1 TFTGSAFGSLEG
13 FVDLDEVTP
22 LKAAL
27 PRLAGLPKPE
37 AAREL
42 RTILE
47 RVRLLG
53 LARGLRGVEQT
64 PETSFVL
71 GAALAAYPQAMAV
84 HVVRDGRDVVCSLLE
99 RGWFRASRG
108 DADDAGHAYGAQ
120 PRFWVEPERRDEF
133 ARVSEARRAA
143 WAWRRYVEAASRAPL
158 ELRYETL
165 RDGAVQLAGALE
177 VPAAG
182 LARAFAGFHGESIG
196 GGRDAPGPRVR
207 LNGGRA
213 LPDRRDRLGL
223 GRGDPPRAARGGV
236 PDVVGGARDARRRGD
251 RARAGPLP
259 RCARVAAA
267 PGGRAVDAGREAAGR
282 SRRVPR
288 ADGSRARLRR
298 GDARAV
304 VERPLARA
312 RDRRGPA

>member
-1 TFTGSAFGSLEG
+1 VDSDARGGRGLARCLSVASAPVNGLRNYAAGTVRVARRAGWRGLLGREERLVFVVGCPRSGTTFTGSAFGSLEG

-196 GGRDAPGPRVR
+196 RWRDELTAEQLADVEAEAGET
-207 LNGGRA
+207 LQA
-213 LPDRRDRLGL
+213 LGY
-223 GRGDPPRAARGGV
+223 G
-236 PDVVGGARDARRRGD
+236 
-251 RARAGPLP
+251 
-259 RCARVAAA
+259 
-267 PGGRAVDAGREAAGR
+267 
-282 SRRVPR
+282 
-288 ADGSRARLRR
+288 
-298 GDARAV
+298 
-304 VERPLARA
+304 
-312 RDRRGPA
+312 

>member
-1 TFTGSAFGSLEG
+1 MNGLRNYAAGTVRVARRAGWRGLLGREERLVFVVGCPRSGTTFTGSAFGSLEG

-27 PRLAGLPKPE
+27 PRLAGLPEPE

-71 GAALAAYPQAMAV
+71 GAALAAYPQATAV

-165 RDGAVQLAGALE
+165 RDGAVQLAEELE

-196 GGRDAPGPRVR
+196 RWRDELTAEQLADVEAEAGET
-207 LNGGRA
+207 LQA
-213 LPDRRDRLGL
+213 LGY
-223 GRGDPPRAARGGV
+223 G
-236 PDVVGGARDARRRGD
+236 
-251 RARAGPLP
+251 
-259 RCARVAAA
+259 
-267 PGGRAVDAGREAAGR
+267 
-282 SRRVPR
+282 
-288 ADGSRARLRR
+288 
-298 GDARAV
+298 
-304 VERPLARA
+304 
-312 RDRRGPA
+312 